1 MTFVETMTS
10 NPDTSSHDRPDNR
23 SSIDQE
29 AYTWV
34 MRFASGHASETD
46 IAALQ
51 QWSRRDPAHAE
62 AFRRISQTWKGLGEL
77 RLDERG
83 APHPLAAPV
92 ARRLGRRAFLG
103 GAIAASAAGAAVL
116 VARPP
121 LGLWPSLSE
130 LAADYRTATGE
141 QRQVVLADNTSID
154 MNTQTSIAV
163 RSSEDGGSGVD
174 LISGEAV
181 FVAPAQPSG
190 RFAVHAANGRILA
203 SDARFNV
210 RYQDN
215 GVCVTCLK
223 GEVRIEQGSAML
235 SLSPQR
241 QAIYSDRGISS
252 VMVADPAHVTAWQE
266 GVVIF
271 QLTPV
276 SEVVT
281 EVNRYRS
288 GKIILTNQQLG
299 RRLFNARLRIANIDL
314 VVSRIEQVFGARAT
328 TLPGGITLLG

>member
-10 NPDTSSHDRPDNR
+10 NPDSASGDRPDNR

-62 AFRRISQTWKGLGEL
+62 AFRRISQTWRGLGEL
-77 RLDERG
+77 RQKDQG
-83 APHPLAAPV
+83 APATRAAPV
-92 ARRLGRRAFLG
+92 TSRMGRRAFLG

-130 LAADYRTATGE
+130 LVADYRTATGE
-141 QRQVVLADNTSID
+141 QRQIVLADNTSID

-163 RSSEDGGSGVD
+163 RPSEDGGSGID

-181 FVAPAQPSG
+181 FSAPAQSSG
-190 RFAVHAANGRILA
+190 RFAVHAGNGRILA
-203 SDARFNV
+203 NDARFNV
-210 RYQDN
+210 RYQHN

-241 QAIYSDRGISS
+241 QAIYSNRGMSS

-266 GVVIF
+266 GIVIF

-288 GKIILTNQQLG
+288 GRIILTNQQLG